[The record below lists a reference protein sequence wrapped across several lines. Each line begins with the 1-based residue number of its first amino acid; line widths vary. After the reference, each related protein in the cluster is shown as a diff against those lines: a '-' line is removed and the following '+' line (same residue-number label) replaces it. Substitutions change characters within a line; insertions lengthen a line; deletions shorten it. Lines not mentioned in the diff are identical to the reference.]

1 MHPPLEPRKASGQL
15 RGVAAARLACLTGAV
30 TRERRLIFGEVAV
43 LYDRSRPS
51 YPPALVD
58 DLVALAGLDG
68 ERPVLEV
75 GSGTGKAT
83 VAFASRGIP
92 VLALEPSEEMASIG
106 RRNCAGYPGVR
117 IEVTDFERWRPGDQR
132 YPLIFAAQSWHWI
145 EPEVRYRRA
154 REALAPGGVLAA
166 FWNRPRW
173 ERVELREALR
183 DAYARTA
190 PDADID
196 GPMHPANPEGP
207 EQREDWGEEIARADG
222 LGQAEVR
229 SYEWT
234 LDYSAA
240 EYADLLGTLSD
251 HRLLPKRSR
260 CALLDAVSDAI
271 GSGGDKLRMRFVT
284 RLCLARAL

>member
-1 MHPPLEPRKASGQL
+1 
-15 RGVAAARLACLTGAV
+15 LTGAV
-30 TRERRLIFGEVAV
+30 TRERRLIFGEVAE

-58 DLVALAGLDG
+58 DLGALAGLDG

-196 GPMHPANPEGP
+196 GPMHPA
-207 EQREDWGEEIARADG
+207 DG